1 MAQAADHRRGYHRRM
16 NRPRCARFLPCLLL
30 AFAAGSA
37 AAFDVAPWPPPAPEG
52 SAQPNLTLAPDGRL
66 WLSWIE
72 RRDGGGHRL
81 RLAAYDAAGEWRAP
95 ATVAEGRDWFVNWA
109 DFPAVAALPDGSLWA
124 HTLVKSAEATYAYD
138 VKLHRSADG
147 GASWS
152 GPVTVH
158 DDGTHTEHG
167 FVSLWPWS
175 HDRIAV
181 AWLDGRA
188 TAGGHQHNHPATAG
202 GGGAMQ
208 LRAAVFD
215 ADLSKR
221 VEWPLDLS
229 TCDCCQTAAAV
240 TARGPVLAYRGR
252 AQGEVRDILVTRHED
267 GDWTTPAKVHDDGW
281 VMPACPVNGP
291 ALAARG
297 EDVWVAW
304 YTAAGGPPAIRL
316 AHSRDAGDR
325 FGPMREVARGGEVL
339 GRVALAAAA
348 DGVWLAWLQEQH
360 GRQTLWLARFSA
372 DLTRELARGKI
383 ADVAGRGRGTGF
395 PRLALR
401 EGVAHLVWTEI
412 VDGVPRLRGARVR
425 AD

>member
-1 MAQAADHRRGYHRRM
+1 M
-16 NRPRCARFLPCLLL
+16 NRSTRTRFLPCLLL
-30 AFAAGSA
+30 ALAAGSA
-37 AAFDVAPWPPPAPEG
+37 TAFDVAPWQPPAPEG
-52 SAQPNLTLAPDGRL
+52 SAQPNLALAPDGRL

-81 RLAAYDAAGEWRAP
+81 RLSAYDAAGEWRAP
-95 ATVAEGRDWFVNWA
+95 ATVAEGGDWFVNWA

-124 HTLVKSAEATYAYD
+124 HTLVKSADGPYAYD
-138 VKLHRSADG
+138 IKLHRSADG

-152 GPVTVH
+152 APLTVH
-158 DDGTHTEHG
+158 DDATTTEHG
-167 FVSLWPWS
+167 FASLWPWS
-175 HDRIAV
+175 RDRVAI

-188 TAGGHQHNHPATAG
+188 TAGGHHHDHPAG
-202 GGGAMQ
+202 GHGGGAMQ

-215 ADLSKR
+215 GDLRKQA
-221 VEWPLDLS
+221 EWPLDLS
-229 TCDCCQTAAAV
+229 TCDCCQTAVAL
-240 TARGPVLAYRGR
+240 TARGPAVAYRGR
-252 AQGEVRDILVTRHED
+252 AEGEVRDILLTRFD
-267 GDWTTPAKVHDDGW
+267 GERWTTPAKVHDDGW

-304 YTAAGGPPAIRL
+304 YTAAGGPPAVRI

-325 FGPMREVARGGEVL
+325 FGPMREVTRTDTV
-339 GRVALAAAA
+339 GRVALAADG
-348 DGVWLAWLQEQH
+348 DGVWLAWMQEKL
-360 GRQTLWLARFSA
+360 GRQTLWLARYA
-372 DLTRELARGKI
+372 HDLSEELSREKI

-401 EGVAHLVWTEI
+401 EGVAHLAWTEI